1 MRIWERVR
9 SALRGSRWK
18 KKAAPPTEPAAERG
32 AGHVALATESIRS
45 LLEDERVPEPV
56 RRMLA
61 SDYEDVRRMLQK
73 LEHGEVHIAAFGRV
87 GVGKS
92 SVLNALLGEARF
104 TTSPLHGETREAGFA
119 AWQEERTGGIFL
131 VDTPGIDEIGGEQRE
146 AAAREAASRADL
158 LLFVVE
164 GDLTASEI
172 AALDLLLAA
181 QRPVIVVL
189 NKIDRYT
196 EEERARLVARIAER
210 TSGRVD
216 PANIIPVSA
225 APRPGPAGTGAPA
238 PDVDALRD
246 RLWEVLENE
255 GKSLAAMNATVFAS
269 NLSAA
274 IGAKVVAARREVA
287 EKLVRTYCLA
297 KGIAVAFNP
306 VPVADL
312 VAAALIDGSMVVH
325 LSRLYNLPLTRSE
338 AGSLVRVIVT
348 QMAALMGTVW
358 ATHFV
363 SSALK
368 LGTGGMSIMLTAG
381 AQGAVA
387 WYSTYVVGRAAERYF
402 AQGKSWG
409 DGGPALVIRE
419 ILESVDRESLLR
431 QARSELRE
439 RLAVGGR

>member
-1 MRIWERVR
+1 
-9 SALRGSRWK
+9 
-18 KKAAPPTEPAAERG
+18 
-32 AGHVALATESIRS
+32 
-45 LLEDERVPEPV
+45 
-56 RRMLA
+56 
-61 SDYEDVRRMLQK
+61 
-73 LEHGEVHIAAFGRV
+73 
-87 GVGKS
+87 
-92 SVLNALLGEARF
+92 VLNALLGEARF

-146 AAAREAASRADL
+146 AAAREAAGRADL

-181 QRPVIVVL
+181 RRPVIVVL

-196 EEERARLVARIAER
+196 EEEQARLVARIAER
-210 TSGRVD
+210 TRGRVD

-225 APRPGPAGTGAPA
+225 APRPGPAGTDAPA

-409 DGGPALVIRE
+409 DGGPELVIRE

>member
-1 MRIWERVR
+1 
-9 SALRGSRWK
+9 
-18 KKAAPPTEPAAERG
+18 
-32 AGHVALATESIRS
+32 
-45 LLEDERVPEPV
+45 
-56 RRMLA
+56 
-61 SDYEDVRRMLQK
+61 MLQK

-92 SVLNALLGEARF
+92 SVLNALLGEPRF
-104 TTSPLHGETREAGFA
+104 STSPLHGETREAGLA
-119 AWQEERTGGIFL
+119 AWQEERSGGVFL

-164 GDLTASEI
+164 GDLTASEVT
-172 AALDLLLAA
+172 ALDLLLESR
-181 QRPVIVVL
+181 RPVIVVL

-210 TSGRVD
+210 TAGQID

-225 APRPGPAGTGAPA
+225 APRGPAGDAEAPE
-238 PDVDALRD
+238 PHIEPLRE
-246 RLWEVLENE
+246 RLWEVLDAE

-274 IGAKVVAARREVA
+274 IGEKVVHARRQVA

-312 VAAALIDGSMVVH
+312 VAAAVVDASMVVH
-325 LSRLYNLPLTRSE
+325 LSRLYNLPLTRRE
-338 AGSLVRVIVT
+338 AGSLVRVIAT
-348 QMAALMGTVW
+348 QMAAVMGTVW

-368 LGTGGMSIMLTAG
+368 LGTGGMSVMLTAG

-409 DGGPALVIRE
+409 EGGPELVIRE
-419 ILESVDRESLLR
+419 ILESVDRDSMLR
-431 QARSELRE
+431 QARAELRS
-439 RLAVGGR
+439 RLAASRS

>member
-1 MRIWERVR
+1 
-9 SALRGSRWK
+9 
-18 KKAAPPTEPAAERG
+18 
-32 AGHVALATESIRS
+32 
-45 LLEDERVPEPV
+45 
-56 RRMLA
+56 MLA

-92 SVLNALLGEARF
+92 SVLNALLGEPRF
-104 TTSPLHGETREAGFA
+104 STSALHGETREAGYA
-119 AWQEERTGGIFL
+119 VWQEERTGGVYL

-172 AALDLLLAA
+172 AALDLLLEAR
-181 QRPVIVVL
+181 RPVIVVL

-196 EEERARLVARIAER
+196 DEERERLVARIAER
-210 TSGRVD
+210 TAGRVD
-216 PANIIPVSA
+216 PANIVPVSA
-225 APRPGPAGTGAPA
+225 APRPGPGGEGSAE
-238 PDVDALRD
+238 PDVEALRA
-246 RLWEVLENE
+246 RLWEVLDAE

-274 IGAKVVAARREVA
+274 IGEKVVVARREVA

-312 VAAALIDGSMVVH
+312 IAAAVIDASMVVH
-325 LSRLYNLPLTRSE
+325 LSRLYNLPLTRRE
-338 AGSLVRVIVT
+338 AGALVRVIVT

-368 LGTGGMSIMLTAG
+368 LGTGGVSVMLTAG

-409 DGGPALVIRE
+409 DGGPELVIRE
-419 ILESVDRESLLR
+419 ILESVDRDSVLR
-431 QARSELRE
+431 QARTELRS
-439 RLAVGGR
+439 RLAASGR

>member
-1 MRIWERVR
+1 VKIWERVQ

-18 KKAAPPTEPAAERG
+18 KKNEPSEPVAGRG
-32 AGHVALATESIRS
+32 DDHVALATESIRA
-45 LLEDERVPEPV
+45 LLEDERVPDAV
-56 RRMLA
+56 RSMLA

-92 SVLNALLGEARF
+92 SVLNALLGEPRF
-104 TTSPLHGETREAGFA
+104 STSALHGETREAGLA
-119 AWQEERTGGIFL
+119 AWREERSGGVFL

-146 AAAREAASRADL
+146 AAAREAAARADL

-172 AALDLLLAA
+172 NALDLLLEAR
-181 QRPVIVVL
+181 RPVIVVL

-210 TSGRVD
+210 TAGRID

-225 APRPGPAGTGAPA
+225 APRGPDGAAAAPA
-238 PDVDALRD
+238 PHIEPLRE
-246 RLWEVLENE
+246 RLWEVLDAE
-255 GKSLAAMNATVFAS
+255 GKSLAAMNASVFAS

-274 IGAKVVAARREVA
+274 IAEKVVQARRQVA

-297 KGIAVAFNP
+297 KGIAVALNP

-312 VAAALIDGSMVVH
+312 VAAAVVDASMVVH
-325 LSRLYNLPLTRSE
+325 LSRLYNLPLTRRE
-338 AGSLVRVIVT
+338 AGSLVRVIAT
-348 QMAALMGTVW
+348 QMAAVMGTVW

-368 LGTGGMSIMLTAG
+368 LGTGGMSVMLTAG

-387 WYSTYVVGRAAERYF
+387 WYSTYIVGRAAERYF

-409 DGGPALVIRE
+409 EGGPELVIRE
-419 ILESVDRESLLR
+419 ILESVDRDSMLR
-431 QARSELRE
+431 QARAELRS
-439 RLAVGGR
+439 RLAASRS